1 MRFTG
6 WKRLVIGMTA
16 LASVALA
23 AHAQTT
29 ELVIYDFENGLDEW
43 SIPDWAQTSADYVG
57 KSLTAS
63 VDFVANGKGSLQLLA
78 EFPGGK
84 WTGAYIER
92 QMYVTDWTPYGSL
105 SVDVYLPY
113 NAPKGLQGR
122 LILTVGEKWEW
133 TEMNRPIELKPE
145 QWTTIT
151 ANLKPGSQDWKFFP
165 SDSFRKD
172 IRKIG
177 LRIESDKQPAYTGSV
192 FIDYMRLGS

>member
-1 MRFTG
+1 MRNSG
-6 WKRLVIGMTA
+6 WMLGLGLAVVTSMALVG
-16 LASVALA
+16 
-23 AHAQTT
+23 HAEQS
-29 ELVIYDFENGLDEW
+29 ELVIFDFEGGTEEW
-43 SIPDWAQTSADYVG
+43 SIPDWARSSADYVG

-63 VDFVANGKGSLQLLA
+63 VDFVANGKGSIQLLA

-84 WTGAYIER
+84 WTGAYVER
-92 QMYVTDWTPYGSL
+92 QMYVTDWTPYGSI

-113 NAPKGLQGR
+113 NAPKGLQAR

-133 TEMNRPIELKPE
+133 TEMNRSIELKPE
-145 QWTTIT
+145 QWTMVT

-177 LRIESDKQPAYTGSV
+177 LRIESDKQPAYTGPI
-192 FIDYMRLGS
+192 FIDHVRLGS